1 MQGFEVGPILPLRTS
16 ETLGKNLLFSK
27 PQTRC
32 LKSSGNSRTYR
43 PGLV

>member
-1 MQGFEVGPILPLRTS
+1 MQGFAVGPILPLRTS
-16 ETLGKNLLFSK
+16 ETLGKNLFFSK
-27 PQTRC
+27 PQAR